1 TCGAVMLITS
11 AAFFA
16 YEYLTFRQLTL
27 RNLEILGKAIAA
39 NSTAALAF
47 DNPGDAREVLSA
59 LKAQPHV
66 VAARLYLND
75 GRLMASYPD
84 AAAHATAPSAP
95 GNDGYRFEFGLLRGV
110 QPDSAGGATRTQ
122 GQDFGQLTDACNH
135 MLTRI
140 EGDQTRRQSQL
151 SRLALLHRITH
162 ATGARHDLPSL
173 FRVVLHNLEEDLPV
187 DFACM

>member
-1 TCGAVMLITS
+1 MSAHTRPIRRTLMTVILLTCGAVMLITS

-47 DNPGDAREVLSA
+47 DNPGDAREVLSG

-110 QPDSAGGATRTQ
+110 QPVV
-122 GQDFGQLTDACNH
+122 QDG
-135 MLTRI
+135 
-140 EGDQTRRQSQL
+140 RRMGTLYLESDLGEIYERSEEHTSELQSRVDL
-151 SRLALLHRITH
+151 VCRLLL
-162 ATGARHDLPSL
+162 
-173 FRVVLHNLEEDLPV
+173 E
-187 DFACM
+187 